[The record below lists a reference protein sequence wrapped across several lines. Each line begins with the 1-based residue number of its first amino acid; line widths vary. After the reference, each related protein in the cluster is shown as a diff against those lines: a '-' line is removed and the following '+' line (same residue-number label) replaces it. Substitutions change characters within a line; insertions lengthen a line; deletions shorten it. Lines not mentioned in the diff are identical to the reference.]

1 GLDRQDRERR
11 PWLNSPYIAATKRG
25 EYLSVFEVS
34 GAFREMDE
42 ASDQTGPGSLE
53 SLITSMSDSLNTAY
67 KNSGHKISCVFE
79 RDPDMGKEE
88 IEDMVAPQKRSL
100 ANTGIQL
107 QDVVD
112 EKVTTLSP
120 WLVRE
125 RCWLAIWS
133 GPDLISNSDRTAHDE
148 LVRRLAERVPK
159 ARFAQ
164 SPWQWTLSALKIRHE
179 AFLDNVEQALRHS
192 SDGLI
197 LRLLDIHEVGREIR
211 RQTERHS
218 TPRNWQPHLPEDAQP
233 AGYRWTDDESVL
245 HAPSLHLQLFNTQVT
260 TQGNLVQA
268 GGLWHGM
275 VSITLPP
282 QNLQTFN
289 ELVRAV
295 PRAVPW
301 RIRMDLMPGGMK
313 ALNLKKTLLTYSSFI
328 SAVRPMY
335 ESVMTLAATD
345 EKEPV
350 CIMTIMASTWGKTR
364 EICTRNQ
371 AILKSAIEGWGVCGT
386 TTTFGDP
393 RRAWVNTILAA
404 SGGSG
409 PVPLYPPLSHA
420 ISLFP
425 LNRAGSVWRGK
436 GNLMLHTED
445 GSAFEVG
452 LASSQQNKHT
462 ELAPG
467 DPGLGKSVLIN
478 TLSEIQIS
486 SAQKNLPFIA
496 YIDKGYSAQGLVQLI
511 RDSLPPERKDEAVGI
526 ILSNDPE
533 YTRNLFDV
541 MYGAKKPITPE
552 KNFMSSVLC
561 ALCVDTGTG
570 QPCNPGDTRQIIN
583 QLIELAFKEYGE
595 NNPRL
600 YRASTEDLVD
610 SALQDSGLYEK
621 HDAAWWARSTWFEVR
636 DMLHNAG
643 YIMAA
648 QRAHYQ
654 AMPQL
659 PEVSSMLGHTSLRD
673 VFGTVQRDGSN
684 ELLLDYIRR
693 ALEQGH
699 NDYPMISGY
708 TRFMI
713 NPETRV

>member
-1 GLDRQDRERR
+1 MNINRLIFTIEDCLNTLSRFSVASSFVEYCDLRTVIGLDRQDRERR

-67 KNSGHKISCVFE
+67 KNSGHKISFVFE

-335 ESVMTLAATD
+335 ESVMALAATD

-445 GSAFEVG
+445 GSAIEVG

-600 YRASTEDLVD
+600 YRASTEELVD

-621 HDAAWWARSTWFEVR
+621 HDATWWARSTWFEVR

-659 PEVSSMLGHTSLRD
+659 
-673 VFGTVQRDGSN
+673 
-684 ELLLDYIRR
+684 
-693 ALEQGH
+693 
-699 NDYPMISGY
+699 
-708 TRFMI
+708 
-713 NPETRV
+713 

>member
-1 GLDRQDRERR
+1 
-11 PWLNSPYIAATKRG
+11 
-25 EYLSVFEVS
+25 
-34 GAFREMDE
+34 
-42 ASDQTGPGSLE
+42 
-53 SLITSMSDSLNTAY
+53 
-67 KNSGHKISCVFE
+67 
-79 RDPDMGKEE
+79 
-88 IEDMVAPQKRSL
+88 
-100 ANTGIQL
+100 
-107 QDVVD
+107 
-112 EKVTTLSP
+112 
-120 WLVRE
+120 
-125 RCWLAIWS
+125 
-133 GPDLISNSDRTAHDE
+133 
-148 LVRRLAERVPK
+148 
-159 ARFAQ
+159 
-164 SPWQWTLSALKIRHE
+164 
-179 AFLDNVEQALRHS
+179 
-192 SDGLI
+192 
-197 LRLLDIHEVGREIR
+197 
-211 RQTERHS
+211 
-218 TPRNWQPHLPEDAQP
+218 
-233 AGYRWTDDESVL
+233 
-245 HAPSLHLQLFNTQVT
+245 
-260 TQGNLVQA
+260 
-268 GGLWHGM
+268 
-275 VSITLPP
+275 
-282 QNLQTFN
+282 
-289 ELVRAV
+289 
-295 PRAVPW
+295 
-301 RIRMDLMPGGMK
+301 
-313 ALNLKKTLLTYSSFI
+313 
-328 SAVRPMY
+328 
-335 ESVMTLAATD
+335 
-345 EKEPV
+345 
-350 CIMTIMASTWGKTR
+350 
-364 EICTRNQ
+364 
-371 AILKSAIEGWGVCGT
+371 
-386 TTTFGDP
+386 
-393 RRAWVNTILAA
+393 
-404 SGGSG
+404 
-409 PVPLYPPLSHA
+409 
-420 ISLFP
+420 
-425 LNRAGSVWRGK
+425 
-436 GNLMLHTED
+436 MLHTED

-659 PEVSSMLGHTSLRD
+659 PEVSS
-673 VFGTVQRDGSN
+673 
-684 ELLLDYIRR
+684 
-693 ALEQGH
+693 
-699 NDYPMISGY
+699 
-708 TRFMI
+708 
-713 NPETRV
+713 

>member
-1 GLDRQDRERR
+1 MQHSIKDLWLYPFPEIDVVHTQEPLLPEPELTTPGRCICCRQNVRHRFRLDDSWPLRQLTDTISDTRVR
-11 PWLNSPYIAATKRG
+11 LNKATEHLDKLKKRG
-25 EYLSVFEVS
+25 EPVATGEKEKYNTAVKAAERALEQARLS
-34 GAFREMDE
+34 ARRL
-42 ASDQTGPGSLE
+42 SLRHVQKAEITSTE
-53 SLITSMSDSLNTAY
+53 SLSEKEQELFHEDGPPYSLCAFCHAWHSLNGYAAAQ
-67 KNSGHKISCVFE
+67 GV
-79 RDPDMGKEE
+79 
-88 IEDMVAPQKRSL
+88 MV
-100 ANTGIQL
+100 
-107 QDVVD
+107 
-112 EKVTTLSP
+112 
-120 WLVRE
+120 WL
-125 RCWLAIWS
+125 
-133 GPDLISNSDRTAHDE
+133 
-148 LVRRLAERVPK
+148 
-159 ARFAQ
+159 
-164 SPWQWTLSALKIRHE
+164 
-179 AFLDNVEQALRHS
+179 
-192 SDGLI
+192 
-197 LRLLDIHEVGREIR
+197 HEVGREIR

-335 ESVMTLAATD
+335 ESVMALAATD

-445 GSAFEVG
+445 GSAIEVG

-600 YRASTEDLVD
+600 YRASTEELVD

-621 HDAAWWARSTWFEVR
+621 HDATWWARSTWFEVR

-699 NDYPMISGY
+699 NDYPMIEEVEQPTVIY
-708 TRFMI
+708 T
-713 NPETRV
+713 